1 MTKNAVIINP
11 NIKTGSNP
19 NQNLITIDP
28 ITRIE
33 GHLAIRV
40 EVESGRVTKAFSA
53 GEMFRGFEVLLK
65 GRHPLD
71 AQQITQRICGVCPVS
86 HGMASV
92 LAQDHAYGVSPPE
105 NGLLGRNLIQAANF
119 IQSHIIHFYQL
130 SALDFIDIAAVVD
143 YRGNDPDL
151 NELKAWVNTQRA
163 SNVLYPAAPFLPRY
177 AGDYAR
183 SADLNITVLKH
194 YLEALDMRALAHRMG
209 AVFAGKL
216 PHAPGLVPGGITET
230 VTAEKIAAFE
240 SMLTKLRNFIDG
252 CYLPDVLETARAFP
266 AYLKQGK
273 GCANFLAYGAFPD
286 AASVDAPP
294 LLPSG
299 VLVNGTLADADPGRI
314 TEDTGHS
321 FYAAA
326 SGLPPA
332 AGQTIPVHDKQ
343 AAYSWVKAPR
353 YDGTVMEVGPLARVM
368 IAYYKTEDSPLKRLT
383 EQTMRD
389 LRIGADALVSVMGRH
404 IARTLECKVIADQ
417 CTDWVARL
425 VPGKPAFADFE
436 VPEIGRG
443 IGLTEAPRGA
453 LGHWLAIRNGKIDH
467 YQCVVPTTWNCSPR
481 DDQGV
486 PGPVEQAL
494 VGIPVAD
501 ADNPI
506 EAVRVVRSFDPCLAC
521 AVH

>member
-1 MTKNAVIINP
+1 M
-11 NIKTGSNP
+11 
-19 NQNLITIDP
+19 ITIDP

-40 EVESGRVTKAFSA
+40 EVESGRVSKAFSA

-92 LAQDHAYGVSPPE
+92 LAQDVAYRISPPE

-119 IQSHIIHFYQL
+119 IQSHIVHFYQL
-130 SALDFIDIAAVVD
+130 SVLDFIDIAAIAA
-143 YRGNDPDL
+143 YRGDDPDL
-151 NELKAWVNTQRA
+151 NELKAWVHAQKSA
-163 SNVLYPAAPFLPRY
+163 NVLYPAAPFLPRY
-177 AGDYAR
+177 KGNYAR
-183 SADLNITVLKH
+183 NPELNMTVLKH
-194 YLEALDMRALAHRMG
+194 YLEALNMRALAHRMG

-216 PHAPGLVPGGITET
+216 PHAPGLTPGGITET

-240 SMLTKLRNFIDG
+240 SMLSKLRSFIDG
-252 CYLPDVLETARAFP
+252 CYLPDALETARAFP

-273 GCANFLAYGAFPD
+273 GCANFLAYGAFPE
-286 AASVDAPP
+286 AVGETTAP

-299 VLVNGTLADADPGRI
+299 VFIAGNLEAVDTDRI
-314 TEDTGHS
+314 TEDIGRA
-321 FYAAA
+321 FYAAPSGVSPA
-326 SGLPPA
+326 SSR
-332 AGQTIPVHDKQ
+332 TVPVPDKKD
-343 AAYSWVKAPR
+343 AYSWVKAPR
-353 YDGTVMEVGPLARVM
+353 YNGAVMEVGPLARVM
-368 IAYYKTEDSPLKRLT
+368 IAYNQTEDSPLKRLT
-383 EQTMRD
+383 EQTLRD
-389 LRIGADALVSVMGRH
+389 LRINADALHSVMGRH
-404 IARTLECKVIADQ
+404 IARAVECKVIADQ
-417 CTDWVARL
+417 CAEWVARL
-425 VPGKPAFADFE
+425 APGKPAFADFKVSE
-436 VPEIGRG
+436 VGRG

-453 LGHWLAIRNGKIDH
+453 LGHWMAIRNGKIDR
-467 YQCVVPTTWNCSPR
+467 YQCLAPTTWNCSPR
-481 DDQGV
+481 DDKGF

-494 VGIPVAD
+494 VGTPVVD

>member
-1 MTKNAVIINP
+1 MPKTAVTINP
-11 NIKTGSNP
+11 NIRTGSSP
-19 NQNLITIDP
+19 NKHVITIDP

-40 EVESGRVTKAFSA
+40 EVESGRVSKAFSA

-92 LAQDHAYGVSPPE
+92 LAQDAAYRISPPE

-130 SALDFIDIAAVVD
+130 SALDFIDIAAVTA
-143 YRGNDPDL
+143 YRGDDPDL
-151 NELKAWVNTQRA
+151 NELKAWVQTQQSA
-163 SNVLYPAAPFLPRY
+163 NVLYPAAPFLPRY

-183 SADLNITVLKH
+183 NAELNMTVLKH
-194 YLEALDMRALAHRMG
+194 YIEALNMRALAHRMG
-209 AVFAGKL
+209 ALFAGKL

-230 VTAEKIAAFE
+230 VTAETIAAFE
-240 SMLTKLRNFIDG
+240 SMLAKLRVFIDL
-252 CYLPDVLETARAFP
+252 CYLPDALETAKAFP

-286 AASVDAPP
+286 SAGEEAAS

-299 VLVNGTLADADPGRI
+299 VLISGNLEPADPERI
-314 TEDTGHS
+314 TEDTGRA
-321 FYAAA
+321 FYAAPSGVLPA
-326 SGLPPA
+326 SA
-332 AGQTIPVHDKQ
+332 RTVPVPDKKD
-343 AAYSWVKAPR
+343 AYSWVKAPR
-353 YDGTVMEVGPLARVM
+353 YDGAVMEVGPLARAM
-368 IAYYKTEDSPLKRLT
+368 IAYHQSEDTPLKRLT

-389 LRIGADALVSVMGRH
+389 LRLGADALVSVMGRH
-404 IARTLECKVIADQ
+404 IARAVECKVIADQ
-417 CTDWVARL
+417 CAEWVARL
-425 VPGKPAFADFE
+425 VPGKPAFADFD
-436 VPEIGRG
+436 VPNIGRG
-443 IGLTEAPRGA
+443 VGLTEAPRGA
-453 LGHWLAIRNGKIDH
+453 LGHWMVIRNGKIDN

-481 DDQGV
+481 DDKGV
-486 PGPVEQAL
+486 PGPMEQAL
-494 VGIPVAD
+494 VGTPVAD